1 VNDTRSVL
9 VASVIVLAFMTG
21 SFIGIPWLFEGPY
34 DGSERHAI
42 AHESTEAFNET
53 VEEYAIQTDNPTSVD
68 DLSPTART
76 LVENA
81 IDGETQSSGA
91 DGWTSYSATF
101 CQERMPLCDE
111 YEERP
116 RDFTYGERLSAQEQY
131 DVIETDDG
139 LSLLKTG
146 SESIGTPGPFGG
158 DTKIVFGFLAFL
170 PAAGALFFAT
180 VGCRESNPKS
190 VVVLAA
196 YGFSLT
202 TIGIA
207 EPFLQLYYDFSFT
220 DVELLSVALPLL
232 SWASLVTSVVY
243 SFYLFLIS
251 EFSR

>member
-1 VNDTRSVL
+1 M
-9 VASVIVLAFMTG
+9 IG

-53 VEEYAIQTDNPTSVD
+53 VEEYSIQTDNPTSVD
-68 DLSPTART
+68 DLSPTAQT

-81 IDGETQSSGA
+81 IDGETRSSGT

-116 RDFTYGERLSAQEQY
+116 RDFTYGEGLSAQEQY

-139 LSLLKTG
+139 LYLLKTG
-146 SESIGTPGPFGG
+146 SKSIGTAAPWGG
-158 DTKIVFGFLAFL
+158 KIVFGFLAFL

-180 VGCRESNPKS
+180 VGCRDSNPKS

-196 YGFSLT
+196 YGFLLT

-207 EPFLQLYYDFSFT
+207 EPFLQIYYDFSFT
-220 DVELLSVALPLL
+220 EIEILSVALMLL

-243 SFYLFLIS
+243 SFYSFLIS

>member
-1 VNDTRSVL
+1 MKDIRPVL
-9 VASVIVLAFMTG
+9 VVSVIVLAFMIG

-53 VEEYAIQTDNPTSVD
+53 VEEYSIQTDNPTSVD
-68 DLSPTART
+68 DLSPTAQT

-81 IDGETQSSGA
+81 IDGETRSSGT

-116 RDFTYGERLSAQEQY
+116 RDFTYGEGLSAQEQY

-139 LSLLKTG
+139 LYLLETG
-146 SESIGTPGPFGG
+146 SRSIGNPGVFGG
-158 DTKIVFGFLAFL
+158 DMKIAFGFLTFL

-180 VGCRESNPKS
+180 VGCRDSNPKS

-196 YGFSLT
+196 YGFLLT

-207 EPFLQLYYDFSFT
+207 EPFLQIYYDFSFT
-220 DVELLSVALPLL
+220 DMELLLPALMFL